1 MTTDPTAPG
10 PAKLPSLLLVEDSQV
25 TRAILSRD
33 LSQRYTLHD
42 ALDGEQAWTMLC
54 GDPEIEL
61 VITDIQMPLLN
72 GHELLK
78 RIRASAEPRIN
89 SLPVIVMTGADDTA
103 DRNLAFANGAND
115 FVTKPVDILELQAR
129 VSVHH
134 KLTSTIRE
142 LEQSRVRLAELAN
155 TDPLTRL
162 KNRRSFQ
169 EHGMHHLALGKR
181 YKNDLSVLLLDIDHF
196 KHINDRHGHQ
206 TGDQVLIKIASLL
219 GEQVRTVDIVAR
231 IDGEEFAVLLPA
243 TNRLGAAVLAE
254 RIRTTIEQSEFPA
267 DGKPLAVTV
276 SVGIA
281 SLGTEPVDSID
292 ELLAI
297 ADKRLYLA
305 KNNGRNRIC
314 VNDQGKSN
322 FLA

>member
-1 MTTDPTAPG
+1 MTADPAAPG
-10 PAKLPSLLLVEDSQV
+10 AAKLPSVLLVEDSQI

-33 LSQRYTLHD
+33 LSQRYALHD
-42 ALDGEQAWTMLC
+42 ALDGEQAWKILS
-54 GDPEIEL
+54 DNPEIEL

-78 RIRASAEPRIN
+78 RIRASADPRIN

-134 KLTSTIRE
+134 KLTRTIRE
-142 LEQSRVRLAELAN
+142 LEQSRVRLADLAN
-155 TDPLTRL
+155 TDPLTKL

-169 EHGMHHLALGKR
+169 EHGAHHLAMARR
-181 YKNDLSVLLLDIDHF
+181 YKTDLSVLLLDIDYF
-196 KHINDRHGHQ
+196 KNINDRHGHQ
-206 TGDQVLIKIASLL
+206 TGDQVLTQIAVLL
-219 GEQVRTVDIVAR
+219 TEQVRTVDIVAR
-231 IDGEEFAVLLPA
+231 IGGEEFAVLLPA

-254 RIRTTIEQSEFPA
+254 RIRTAIEHSEFPA

-281 SLGTEPVDSID
+281 TLGSESADSVD

>member
-1 MTTDPTAPG
+1 MTADPVAPG
-10 PAKLPSLLLVEDSQV
+10 TAKLPSLLLVEDSQI

-42 ALDGEQAWTMLC
+42 ALDGEQAWQLLSAN
-54 GDPEIEL
+54 PEIVL
-61 VITDIQMPLLN
+61 VVTDIQMPRMN

-78 RIRASAEPRIN
+78 RIRTSPDPRIN

-115 FVTKPVDILELQAR
+115 FLTKPVDMLELQAR
-129 VSVHH
+129 VNVHH

-142 LEQSRVRLAELAN
+142 LEQSRVQLAELAN
-155 TDPLTRL
+155 TDPLTKL
-162 KNRRSFQ
+162 KNRRSFE
-169 EHGMHHLALGKR
+169 EHGAHHLAMARR
-181 YKNDLSVLLLDIDHF
+181 YKTDLSLLLLDIDFF
-196 KHINDRHGHQ
+196 KNINDRHGHQ
-206 TGDQVLIKIASLL
+206 TGDEVLTQVADLL
-219 GEQVRTVDIVAR
+219 AEQVRAVDIVAR
-231 IDGEEFAVLLPA
+231 IGGEEFAVLLPA

-254 RIRTTIEQSEFPA
+254 RIRAAIEQAEFPA
-267 DGKPLAVTV
+267 DDKALAVTV

-281 SLGTEPVDSID
+281 SLGAEPVDSID

-314 VNDQGKSN
+314 VNDQGKST
-322 FLA
+322 FQV

>member
-1 MTTDPTAPG
+1 MTAPAASG
-10 PAKLPSLLLVEDSQV
+10 AAKLPSLLLVEDSQI

-42 ALDGEQAWTMLC
+42 ALDGEQAWKMLC
-54 GDPEIEL
+54 DSPEIEL
-61 VITDIQMPLLN
+61 VVTDIQMPRLN

-78 RIRASAEPRIN
+78 KIRTSPDPRIN
-89 SLPVIVMTGADDTA
+89 SLPVIVMTGADDTT

-115 FVTKPVDILELQAR
+115 FLTKPVDILELQAR
-129 VSVHH
+129 VNVHH
-134 KLTSTIRE
+134 KLARTIRE

-155 TDPLTRL
+155 TDPLTKL

-169 EHGMHHLALGKR
+169 EHGAHHLAMARR
-181 YKNDLSVLLLDIDHF
+181 YKTDLSLLLLDIDFF
-196 KHINDRHGHQ
+196 KNINDRHGHQ
-206 TGDQVLIKIASLL
+206 TGDEVLIQVADLL
-219 GEQVRTVDIVAR
+219 AEQVRVVDIVAR
-231 IDGEEFAVLLPA
+231 IGGEEFAVLLPA

-254 RIRTTIEQSEFPA
+254 RIRAAIEQSEFPA
-267 DGKPLAVTV
+267 DGKVLAVTV

-281 SLGTEPVDSID
+281 SLGAEPVDSVD

-314 VNDQGKSN
+314 VNDQGKSS
-322 FLA
+322 FQA